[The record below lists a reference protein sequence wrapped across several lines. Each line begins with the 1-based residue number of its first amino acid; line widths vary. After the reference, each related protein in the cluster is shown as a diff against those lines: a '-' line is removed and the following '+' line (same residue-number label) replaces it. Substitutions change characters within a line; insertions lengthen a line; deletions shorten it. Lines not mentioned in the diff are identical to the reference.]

1 MKTNEKEILRYGDL
15 TAKGYGSSVTIWRN
29 VKNFK
34 FPPPDADD
42 GNGHPVWFPE
52 TIKKHRE
59 SLESY
64 SPSPVKSSQQV
75 TGETI

>member
-1 MKTNEKEILRYGDL
+1 MVTNEKEILRYGDL

-52 TIKKHRE
+52 TIKKHKG
-59 SLESY
+59 SLEPY
-64 SPSPVKSSQQV
+64 SPSLPTSLQQA
-75 TGETI
+75 TA

>member
-1 MKTNEKEILRYGDL
+1 METNGKDILRYGDL
-15 TAKGYGSSVTIWRN
+15 TAKGYGSNVTIWRN
-29 VKNFK
+29 VKNGK

-42 GNGHPVWFPE
+42 GNGHPIWFPE

-64 SPSPVKSSQQV
+64 SPILPKSLQQTV
-75 TGETI
+75 T